1 MAPKSKSNAAI
12 KTIEFEKYFPEITEN
27 GEKIRSERGYL
38 KPILREGGLT
48 EDILVNG
55 NLEDLQ
61 RFYKERES
69 QLNQR
74 EREYMEARIE
84 SAEKIRALRHKAE
97 DRIAEGKLPPQ
108 PKLDNKDGFIG
119 FSGLRGDDVQTSRN
133 GCWSYSLAIQ
143 LKARGVDLPQEQIR
157 GWRPDQSRNPL
168 TAKQKAGPGY
178 RQKVYSMIERTNADT
193 PNTIYNTADLVH
205 EVLPNTAVIQF
216 SLRPVNT
223 DALFL
228 DGNPLTPAE
237 KRVVL
242 SQVAADMKQSL
253 RETIERA
260 IKQDHSPLSMVKRG
274 HFVTITGIDKDGNTI
289 RLEDSQQALA
299 KDRTKTVKL
308 DDLVSFVMNSNSP
321 IDFTW
326 LRDLPKPEYEKRGDE
341 VEKLFPPDPKF
352 AVKNGNG
359 EMTVP
364 KLVTVDEDGNL
375 KVDIPEEVNASRIG
389 SPGDGQMLGEGY
401 YEAHDANIE
410 SLEKKLGGKSLD
422 NFGFGKHIEIGS
434 TEVYLPKKMR
444 FLHDPELQKNIDAH
458 ALEARHEQTYRNVQ
472 GPLTQALQNL
482 KSLNDPKQEE
492 NGKIAPLPE
501 GVDGKKLLDDVREY
515 EKIFKWLKYSAKHNG
530 TDVTDQKDTLQ
541 KARQFGEFLCS
552 KQGDQTMYQIL
563 MSQMPPQ
570 STVKFAKGVHGL
582 NDALNLDI
590 NFDALGPKELTDV
603 NELDY
608 RVKVRTEWEK
618 LTAGGEQSK
627 DPSALAPLLM
637 LQSAYQTYY
646 PRNMRAPEIDEAD
659 NAYQRMYGKV
669 ENSRALAELTAQIGD
684 SKLTEKFASPEK
696 LFAAYCEKVNRFGLE
711 PQRASAPKQ
720 PEITVKQPEIT
731 VKQPEIAAKQPAAAR
746 RKSKTTEQMLT
757 QGNPIVKDY
766 IEELQRK
773 VQAMPKPALSP
784 AQLDA
789 QKSIA
794 MKILAARI
802 GINARAGSVGGSALK
817 KNREH
822 DKEVNA
828 FRSLEQ
834 SEAMEWFFRK
844 TAPEKLRSL
853 LLTGHGGELERS
865 IQTYIAGFDKLPAG
879 VPERLM
885 PTAKQRCEALQA
897 KLKDA
902 PDAQRTEEL
911 YKELLAA
918 RDSVGAKRGGAGLE
932 NKLSAEG
939 VAGARALIERDSAMH
954 SALSAASRDP
964 KCSAM
969 ALRGHGG
976 ALVDALK
983 KSAGRDKPAAES
995 TGSAQKEKTTT
1006 DLIQGELV
1014 L

>member
-1 MAPKSKSNAAI
+1 M
-12 KTIEFEKYFPEITEN
+12 
-27 GEKIRSERGYL
+27 
-38 KPILREGGLT
+38 
-48 EDILVNG
+48 
-55 NLEDLQ
+55 
-61 RFYKERES
+61 
-69 QLNQR
+69 
-74 EREYMEARIE
+74 
-84 SAEKIRALRHKAE
+84 
-97 DRIAEGKLPPQ
+97 
-108 PKLDNKDGFIG
+108 
-119 FSGLRGDDVQTSRN
+119 
-133 GCWSYSLAIQ
+133 IQ
-143 LKARGVDLPQEQIR
+143 
-157 GWRPDQSRNPL
+157 
-168 TAKQKAGPGY
+168 
-178 RQKVYSMIERTNADT
+178 RTNADT
-193 PNTIYNTADLVH
+193 PSTVYNTADLVH

-223 DALFL
+223 DALLL

-237 KRVVL
+237 ERVVR

-260 IKQDHSPLSMVKRG
+260 IKQDHSPLSMVKDG
-274 HFVTITGIDKDGNTI
+274 HFVTVTGIGEDGNTI
-289 RLEDSQQALA
+289 RLEYSQQALA
-299 KDRTKTVKL
+299 KDRTQTVTL
-308 DDLVSFVMNSNSP
+308 DDLVSFVMKRNSP

-326 LRDLPKPEYEKRGDE
+326 LRDLPKPEYEKRGEDA
-341 VEKLFPPDPKF
+341 EKLFPPDPKF
-352 AVKNGNG
+352 AVKNDED

-364 KLVTVDEDGNL
+364 KLVTVDESGNL
-375 KVDIPEEVNASRIG
+375 KVDIPKEVNASRIG
-389 SPGDGQMLGEGY
+389 SPGDGQLLGEGY

-410 SLEKKLGGKSLD
+410 ALEKKLGGSLD

-444 FLHDPELQKNIDAH
+444 FLHDPELQKNVDAH

-472 GPLTQALQNL
+472 GPLTQTLQNL

-501 GVDGKKLLDDVREY
+501 GVDGKKLLEAVTEF
-515 EKIFKWLKYSAKHNG
+515 EKTFTFLKYSAKG
-530 TDVTDQKDTLQ
+530 DGKDVGDQRDTLQ
-541 KARQFGEFLCS
+541 KAREFGAFLQTR
-552 KQGDQTMYQIL
+552 QGNQTMYQIL

-618 LTAGGEQSK
+618 LSAGGEKIK

-646 PRNMRAPEIDEAD
+646 PRNMRAPEIDESD
-659 NAYQRMYGKV
+659 KAYQRMYGKV
-669 ENSRALAELTAQIGD
+669 ENSRALAELTAQIG
-684 SKLTEKFASPEK
+684 SGKLTKKFASPEK
-696 LFAAYCEKVNRFGLE
+696 LFAAYCEKVNQFGLE

-720 PEITVKQPEIT
+720 PEITAE
-731 VKQPEIAAKQPAAAR
+731 QPEIAAKQPAAAR

-766 IEELQRK
+766 IEELQRE

-784 AQLDA
+784 AQLDD

-834 SEAMEWFFRK
+834 SGAMEVFFRE
-844 TAPEKLRSL
+844 TAPNKLRSL
-853 LLTGHGGELERS
+853 LLTGHGGELEKS
-865 IQTYIAGFDKLPAG
+865 IQTYIAGLDKLPAG

-918 RDSVGAKRGGAGLE
+918 RESVGAKRGGAGLE

-939 VAGARALIERDSAMH
+939 VAGARSRIEQDSTMR

-983 KSAGRDKPAAES
+983 KSAVRDKPAAEL
-995 TGSAQKEKTTT
+995 TGSAQKQDVRKEQTTPN
-1006 DLIQGELV
+1006 LGQGRFGP
-1014 L
+1014 